1 MSVVSRY
8 FHWLHGKWPAGTVE
22 KLPIVGEQGATN
34 VPGVR
39 IVGDLSGVPLL
50 KFSSETGAQALRA
63 ILAEPDFTRDRGKD
77 AAVLDVAIIGGGVS
91 GVSAAM
97 EAAKAGLNY
106 RLFEATQLFSTV
118 ANFPKAKP
126 IFTYPTDLTPAG
138 GIQYSAA
145 SGVKESLLEDMER
158 QRKAA
163 GVEPVAARIDS
174 IERTGGAFTL
184 HHGDDAKTKTRALRV
199 IVAIGRSGNF
209 RRMDV
214 PGENLDKVSNRLH
227 DPKDFAG
234 KNVLVVGGGDSAAE
248 AAIALVACGARV
260 TFSYRGAELTRPKPE
275 NIEKLKMLAANPD
288 AAVAITQP
296 TSERVTTAASSEM
309 RGGKPPGSLTLALG
323 TAPVRIEAGQVVV
336 RRGKSGPE
344 EVLPNDYVFAMIGR
358 EAPLEFFRRS
368 GVTVSGDRGRKWWIT
383 IALSFLA
390 YVWLYHWK
398 KEFFVGTPI
407 DISPAALLPAAPVD
421 STSLLATIRDSASY
435 RSFWYSF
442 AYVIVVIVFGIR
454 RVQRRKTPYVK
465 LQTLTLAL
473 IATIPLFLLP
483 EIILPWMGHNGMF
496 AEGAPLRGFA
506 DQFFEV
512 ADWKLAKIPEADR
525 AAAAAF
531 GAERS
536 YWRVVG
542 FILAWPLI
550 VANWFT
556 DKPMWG
562 WLIVG
567 SIQTFVLIPLL
578 VWRFGKGAYCGWI
591 CSCGALAETL
601 GDTQRHKMPHG
612 PKATRWNMIGQ
623 GFLAFAIV
631 LMVLRIIGWIFPAS
645 PATALFH
652 FLEKGAPLGHGLPLL
667 NYEYFVD
674 LLWAGVVGVAFY
686 FHLSGRVWCRF
697 ACPLAALMHIYARFS
712 RFRIFA
718 EKKKCISCNV
728 CTSVCHQGI
737 DIMNFANKGMPM
749 EDPECVRCSACVQQ
763 CPTGVL
769 SFGRLG
775 EDGVPLLDRLAASPV
790 QMREKAKV

>member
-1 MSVVSRY
+1 MGIISRY
-8 FHWLHGKWPAGTVE
+8 YHWLHGKWPAGSVE
-22 KLPIVGEQGATN
+22 KLPVVGENGQTN
-34 VPGVR
+34 VPGIR

-50 KFSSETGAQALRA
+50 KFSSETGTQAVRA
-63 ILAEPDFTRDRGKD
+63 ILAEPDFAQQRGKD
-77 AAVLDVAIIGGGVS
+77 ERVLDVAIIGGGVS

-97 EAAKAGLNY
+97 EAAKAGLRY
-106 RLFEATQLFSTV
+106 ELFEATQLFSTV

-126 IFTYPTDLTPAG
+126 IFTYPTELTPAG
-138 GIQYSAA
+138 GIQYSEA

-163 GVEPVAARIDS
+163 GVEPVAARIER

-209 RRMDV
+209 RRMDL
-214 PGENLDKVSNRLH
+214 PGEELDKVSNRLH

-234 KNVLVVGGGDSAAE
+234 KDVLVVGGGDSAAE

-260 TFSYRGAELTRPKPE
+260 TFSYRGEELTRPKPE
-275 NIEKLKMLAANPD
+275 NIEKLKMLAENPG
-288 AAVAITQP
+288 AAVSVAQP

-309 RGGKPPGSLTLALG
+309 RGKGAPGRLTLALG
-323 TAPVRIEAGQVVV
+323 TAPVRIEVDKAIL

-344 EVLPNDYVFAMIGR
+344 ETIPNDYVFAMIGR

-368 GVTVSGDRGRKWWIT
+368 GITINGDRNRKWWIT
-383 IALSFLA
+383 FALTLIAFI
-390 YVWLYHWK
+390 WLYHWK
-398 KEFFVGTPI
+398 KDFFVGTPI
-407 DISPAALLPAAPVD
+407 DFNPSAVVSSD
-421 STSLLATIRDSASY
+421 STDTTSLFATLRDSAKY
-435 RSFWYSF
+435 RSFWYSSIY
-442 AYVIVVIVFGIR
+442 AIVVIIFGIR

-465 LQTLTLAL
+465 LQTLSLVL
-473 IATIPLFLLP
+473 IAVIPLYLLP
-483 EIILPWMGHNGMF
+483 EIILPWMGHNGLF

-506 DQFFEV
+506 DTFFEV
-512 ADWKLAKIPEADR
+512 ADWKIAKLPEADR
-525 AAAAAF
+525 AAAMVF

-536 YWRVVG
+536 YWRVIG
-542 FILAWPLI
+542 FILAWPLV

-556 DKPMWG
+556 EKPMWG

-601 GDTQRHKMPHG
+601 GDTHRHKMPHG
-612 PKATRWNMIGQ
+612 PKATRWNMVGQ
-623 GFLAFAIV
+623 FFLAFAVV
-631 LMVLRIIGWIFPAS
+631 LMFLRIVSWTFPGS
-645 PATALFH
+645 PAGSIFH
-652 FLEKGAPLGHGLPLL
+652 FLEKGAPLGGGLPLF

-674 LLWAGVVGVAFY
+674 LLWSGIIGVGFY

-697 ACPLAALMHIYARFS
+697 ACPLAALMNIYGRFS

-769 SFGRLG
+769 SFGHLG
-775 EDGVPLLDRLAASPV
+775 EGGVPVLDRLGASPV
-790 QMREKAKV
+790 RMREKTKA